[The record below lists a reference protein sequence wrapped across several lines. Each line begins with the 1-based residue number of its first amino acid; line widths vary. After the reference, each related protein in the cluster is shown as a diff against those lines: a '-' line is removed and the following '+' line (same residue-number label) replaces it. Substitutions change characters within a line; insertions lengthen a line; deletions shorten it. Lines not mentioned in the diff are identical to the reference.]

1 MDDRPVMRTEGGG
14 GVRSACCVNSASG
27 VRVLMP
33 GDFDWGW
40 SGFRT
45 DCGEGG
51 AGRRSSIFFRNFFPD
66 DGGGRGGAADAVCL
80 QVGSHR
86 FSRCYGDRVHA
97 LVGQ

>member
-1 MDDRPVMRTEGGG
+1 M
-14 GVRSACCVNSASG
+14 NSASG

-33 GDFDWGW
+33 GEFGWGGRDSVLTVERVGPE
-40 SGFRT
+40 SGRP
-45 DCGEGG
+45 
-51 AGRRSSIFFRNFFPD
+51 FFLGTD